1 MQNRASFNVRRLA
14 VTGLLAALVFIF
26 SWMQIP
32 IGQIARIHLGNVF
45 CALSG
50 LLFGPLTGGLASGF
64 GSMLFDLT
72 NPAYIAECWITFIT
86 KFFIGFLAGLIA
98 GRGEKQGLGRDV
110 LGAAVGSVAY
120 VVLYLVK
127 SFIVMTIE
135 GQAQG
140 AIVTQLYTKGATSL
154 TNAVMAV
161 IASVLLARAL
171 RPALRRTG
179 ILPLQGGRAAKG

>member
-1 MQNRASFNVRRLA
+1 M
-14 VTGLLAALVFIF
+14 
-26 SWMQIP
+26 
-32 IGQIARIHLGNVF
+32 
-45 CALSG
+45 
-50 LLFGPLTGGLASGF
+50 
-64 GSMLFDLT
+64 
-72 NPAYIAECWITFIT
+72 
-86 KFFIGFLAGLIA
+86 
-98 GRGEKQGLGRDV
+98 

-171 RPALRRTG
+171 RPALRRAG